1 MCRPDSKLFKRA
13 AFHIGIAY
21 NIHIDKVKQENPNY
35 TTDDLDPTLISR
47 KMKMQSIEQAKRRM

>member
-21 NIHIDKVKQENPNY
+21 NIHIDKVKQNNPNY
-35 TTDDLDPTLISR
+35 STDDLDPTLISK
-47 KMKMQSIEQAKRRM
+47 KMKAQSM